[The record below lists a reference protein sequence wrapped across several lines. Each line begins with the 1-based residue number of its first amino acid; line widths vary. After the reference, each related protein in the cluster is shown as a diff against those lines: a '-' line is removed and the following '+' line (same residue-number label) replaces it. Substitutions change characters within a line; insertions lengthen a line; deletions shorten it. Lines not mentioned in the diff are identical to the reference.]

1 MNRLMNLN
9 TLIAFTAV
17 AREGS
22 VSQAAEALNLT
33 QPAISHQIKRL
44 TEETGVTLFE
54 RTPKGLKITPE
65 GAKLLARAQNVLS
78 ALTDFQ
84 LSAQRNS
91 GKISGKL
98 SIGTIVDPGFIR
110 LGQFLVKLV
119 ETHPDLQIELSHGIS
134 GDVLKKIERKQLDV
148 GFFLSGPNPNSSPH
162 GNIDVET
169 PSSFHFVEL
178 AKFNYRMVAPA
189 GWDAKIKDLSW
200 PQLAQLPWIGTPP
213 NSAHNRILN
222 VFLKKHKCELN
233 IVALVDQEASMLE
246 MVKSGMGLSLC
257 REAIALSE
265 QQSHGIAVSDH
276 IFAPAVLSFAVPKS
290 RLADPVVQAALS
302 LLSEVW
308 GS

>member
-9 TLIAFTAV
+9 TLLAFAAV

-22 VSQAAEALNLT
+22 VSKAAQALNLT
-33 QPAISHQIKRL
+33 QPAVSHQIKRL

-54 RTPKGLKITPE
+54 RTSSGLKITPD

-84 LSAQRNS
+84 RSAQRKT

-110 LGQFLVKLV
+110 LGQFLVKLADA
-119 ETHPDLQIELSHGIS
+119 HPQLQIELSHGIS
-134 GDVLKKIERKQLDV
+134 GEVLKNIERKQLDV
-148 GFFLSGPNPNSSPH
+148 GFFLSGPNPNTASH
-162 GNIDVET
+162 GAIEIENT
-169 PSSFHFVEL
+169 SRFHFTELANFNYRLVAPSGWDNKIKDHDWPEL
-178 AKFNYRMVAPA
+178 AK
-189 GWDAKIKDLSW
+189 
-200 PQLAQLPWIGTPP
+200 LPWIGTPP
-213 NSAHNRILN
+213 NSAHNRILDD
-222 VFLKKHKCELN
+222 LLAKHNCKLN

-257 REAIALSE
+257 RESIALSE

-276 IFAPAVLSFAVPKS
+276 IFAPAVLSFVVPKA
-290 RLADPVVQAALS
+290 RLSDPVVQVALNM
-302 LLSEVW
+302 LSEVW